1 MSLLAL
7 TEAHVAPNRVQTYLG
22 RHFDR
27 TAVMETV
34 AQSNHQF
41 ALVAIDTNDQPRLA
55 VLFNWRNGCWRYDIR
70 KPGDTKLKPLD
81 NDGE

>member
-22 RHFDR
+22 NKFDR

-41 ALVAIDTNDQPRLA
+41 ALVAIDANDQPRLA
-55 VLFNWRNGCWRYDIR
+55 VLFNWHNGCWRYDIR
-70 KPGDTKLKPLD
+70 KPKEVKLREID
-81 NDGE
+81 DGY

>member
-7 TEAHVAPNRVQTYLG
+7 TEAHAAPSYIQTYLG
-22 RHFDR
+22 KHFDR
-27 TAVMETV
+27 VVIMQTV

-41 ALVAIDTNDQPRLA
+41 AAVAIDANDQPRLA
-55 VLFNWRNGCWRYDIR
+55 VLFNWNNGCWRYDIHQP
-70 KPGDTKLKPLD
+70 KTVNLKPLD